1 MATFGVQVE
10 GLKDLR
16 SRFKQAPETIEKQVK
31 KIIDESVIDMQNR
44 AKRHVPVDTG
54 ALRASITHRP
64 FNYNTGALFMA
75 GNNSTVKYAPYVEF
89 GTGYKFQIP
98 AYPNVNLTD
107 LEAYAFTFKKNNP
120 KKQVNL
126 PHRPY
131 MFLAYYEVYSNMI
144 KRIKGIK
151 I

>member
-1 MATFGVQVE
+1 MATFGVKVE
-10 GLKDLR
+10 GLKELR
-16 SRFKQAPETIEKQVK
+16 SRFRQAPQTIETQVK

-64 FNYNTGALFMA
+64 FNYQTGALLMA

-98 AYPNVNLTD
+98 AYPNVNLND

>member
-1 MATFGVQVE
+1 MATFGVKVE
-10 GLKDLR
+10 GLKELK
-16 SRFKQAPETIEKQVK
+16 SRFKQAPQTIETQVK

-64 FNYNTGALFMA
+64 FNYQTGALLMA

-98 AYPNVNLTD
+98 AYPNVNLND

>member
-64 FNYNTGALFMA
+64 FNYNTGALLMA

-98 AYPNVNLTD
+98 AYPNVNLTY

>member
-1 MATFGVQVE
+1 MATFGVQIE
-10 GLKDLR
+10 GLKELK
-16 SRFKQAPETIEKQVK
+16 SRFKQAPKKIENQVK
-31 KIIDESVIDMQNR
+31 RIIDESVIDMQNR
-44 AKRHVPVDTG
+44 AKRHVPIKTG

-64 FNYNTGALFMA
+64 FNYQTGALLMA
-75 GNNSTVKYAPYVEF
+75 GNNSTVRYAPYVEF
-89 GTGYKFQIP
+89 GTGFKFQIP

-131 MFLAYYEVYSNMI
+131 MFLAYSEVYSNMI
-144 KRIKGIK
+144 KRLKGIK

>member
-1 MATFGVQVE
+1 MASFNVQVQ
-10 GLKDLR
+10 GLKELR

-31 KIIDESVIDMQNR
+31 QIIDESVIAMQNR
-44 AKRHVPVDTG
+44 AKQLAPVDTG
-54 ALRASITHRP
+54 ALRSSITHKP
-64 FNYNTGALFMA
+64 FNYKTGAMLMA
-75 GNNSTVKYAPYVEF
+75 GNNTTVRYAPYVEF
-89 GTGYKFQIP
+89 GTGHRFQIP
-98 AYPNVNLTD
+98 AYPNINLTD
-107 LEAYAFTFKKNNP
+107 LEAYALTFKKQNP

-131 MFLAYYEVYSNMI
+131 LFMAYSEVYSNMI

>member
-10 GLKDLR
+10 GLKELR
-16 SRFKQAPETIEKQVK
+16 SRFKQAPKTIENQVK

-44 AKRHVPVDTG
+44 AKRHVPVKTG

-64 FNYNTGALFMA
+64 FNYQTGALLMA

-89 GTGYKFQIP
+89 GTGFKFQIP

-131 MFLAYYEVYSNMI
+131 MFLAYSEVYSNMI
-144 KRIKGIK
+144 KRLKGIK

>member
-1 MATFGVQVE
+1 MATFGVKVE
-10 GLKDLR
+10 GLKELR
-16 SRFKQAPETIEKQVK
+16 SRFREAPQNVENQVK

-44 AKRHVPVDTG
+44 AKRHVPVKTG

-64 FNYNTGALFMA
+64 FNYQTGALLMA
-75 GNNSTVKYAPYVEF
+75 GNNSTVRYAPYVEF
-89 GTGYKFQIP
+89 GTGFKFQIP
-98 AYPNVNLTD
+98 AYPNINLTD

-131 MFLAYYEVYSNMI
+131 MFLAYSEVYSNMI
-144 KRIKGIK
+144 KRLKGIK

>member
-1 MATFGVQVE
+1 MATFRVQVQ

-16 SRFKQAPETIEKQVK
+16 SRFKQAPQTIENQVK
-31 KIIDESVIDMQNR
+31 KIIDESVIEMQNR
-44 AKRHVPVDTG
+44 AKNHVPIKTG
-54 ALRASITHRP
+54 ALKSSITHRP
-64 FNYNTGALFMA
+64 FNYKTGALLMA
-75 GNNSTVKYAPYVEF
+75 GNNSNVKYAPYVEF
-89 GTGYKFQIP
+89 GTGKLFQIP

-107 LEAYAFTFKKNNP
+107 LEAYAFTFKKTNP
-120 KKQVNL
+120 RKEVNL

-131 MFLAYYEVYSNMI
+131 MFMAYYEVYSSMI

>member
-16 SRFKQAPETIEKQVK
+16 SRFKQAPKTIETQVK

-64 FNYNTGALFMA
+64 FNYNTGALLMA

-107 LEAYAFTFKKNNP
+107 LEGYAFTFKKNNP
-120 KKQVNL
+120 KKQINL

>member
-1 MATFGVQVE
+1 MATFGVKVE
-10 GLKDLR
+10 GLKELR
-16 SRFKQAPETIEKQVK
+16 SRFKQAPEKIEKQVK
-31 KIIDESVIDMQNR
+31 QIIDESVIAMQNR
-44 AKRHVPVDTG
+44 AKQHAPVDTG

-64 FNYNTGALFMA
+64 FNYSTGALLMA
-75 GNNSTVKYAPYVEF
+75 GNNTTVKYAPYVEF

-98 AYPNVNLTD
+98 AYPNVNLPD
-107 LEAYAFTFKKNNP
+107 LEAYALTFKKPNP

-131 MFLAYYEVYSNMI
+131 LFLAYSEVYSSMI

>member
-1 MATFGVQVE
+1 
-10 GLKDLR
+10 
-16 SRFKQAPETIEKQVK
+16 
-31 KIIDESVIDMQNR
+31 
-44 AKRHVPVDTG
+44 
-54 ALRASITHRP
+54 
-64 FNYNTGALFMA
+64 MA

-89 GTGYKFQIP
+89 GTGFKFQIP

-131 MFLAYYEVYSNMI
+131 MFLAYSEVYSNMI
-144 KRIKGIK
+144 KRLKGIK

>member
-10 GLKDLR
+10 GLKELR
-16 SRFKQAPETIEKQVK
+16 SRFKQAPKTIENQVK

-44 AKRHVPVDTG
+44 AKRHVPVKTG

-64 FNYNTGALFMA
+64 FNYQTGALLMA
-75 GNNSTVKYAPYVEF
+75 GNNSTVRYAPYVEF
-89 GTGYKFQIP
+89 GTGHKFQIP
-98 AYPNVNLTD
+98 VYPNINMTD